1 VPPSESWYYEDVQA
15 PASTPLSAFFEPI
28 LRLVGWTPPDPTY
41 GRACL
46 PFSPWER
53 RIRDDPKIT
62 VHDYRVQYGP
72 SEWISYHTWQ
82 DEGAAEKA
90 GVEADFMF
98 IHGIND
104 AGHIFARHARR
115 FLDAGL
121 RVIILDLPGHGRSTG
136 LHVYVPDMNYLTD
149 GVHRVVVH
157 HVQRDREHGINPQR
171 KLFVSGASLGGYTAA
186 AYCMRYHGPNSPPP
200 SLTEPDGPIV
210 SGVVLQ
216 CPLIEVSADSRPA
229 YAVELMARGLSFF
242 LGRLGFAAA
251 NKGRNTDRI
260 EIEYAFESD
269 PSTYHGKLRIATGLA
284 ILRGL
289 TELESRLSEITVPL
303 LVLHGT
309 SDRVTSYHGSE
320 RLYQAAQTDDKQIEL
335 LEGYQH
341 IILRQGDDEADDRDR
356 QRALDI
362 ILNWLEPR
370 SKR

>member
-1 VPPSESWYYEDVQA
+1 
-15 PASTPLSAFFEPI
+15 
-28 LRLVGWTPPDPTY
+28 
-41 GRACL
+41 
-46 PFSPWER
+46 
-53 RIRDDPKIT
+53 
-62 VHDYRVQYGP
+62 
-72 SEWISYHTWQ
+72 
-82 DEGAAEKA
+82 
-90 GVEADFMF
+90 M
-98 IHGIND
+98 
-104 AGHIFARHARR
+104 
-115 FLDAGL
+115 
-121 RVIILDLPGHGRSTG
+121 
-136 LHVYVPDMNYLTD
+136 
-149 GVHRVVVH
+149 HRVVVH

-260 EIEYAFESD
+260 EIEYGASPVRGLSD
-269 PSTYHGKLRIATGLA
+269 LQRSSLIPAPVRCCTHGLANRPDHGKLRIATGLA

-309 SDRVTSYHGSE
+309 SDRVTSYHV
-320 RLYQAAQTDDKQIEL
+320 RPDQL
-335 LEGYQH
+335 
-341 IILRQGDDEADDRDR
+341 
-356 QRALDI
+356 
-362 ILNWLEPR
+362 PR
-370 SKR
+370 